1 MKQAI
6 LAVSFGTSY
15 WNTMEKTIGATE
27 RAIAEAFPEWEIRRA
42 FTSGVILK
50 KLQRRDGIHIDTVPE
65 AMEALLA
72 EGYDRVIVQP
82 THIMHGEEYEK
93 LCSLVKPYQNRVSLS
108 VGMPLLH
115 ELSDYQ
121 SLCEALTDWLPKP
134 AENEAIVLMG
144 HGSEHFAN
152 ASYSQMD
159 YMLASLSQ
167 PIYIGTVEGYPG
179 LEQIMDRLKARPEV
193 RRVLLAPFMLVAGD
207 HAQNDMAGDENSWK
221 IRLEEQGYQ
230 VRCLMRGIGECPAV
244 RGLFVKHCRQAL
256 ERMESRK
263 GSLYGV
269 GVGPG
274 DPELLTMKA
283 IRILQ
288 GSQVVF
294 VPDSGGSRR
303 AALNIVQDYL
313 RGKELQTV
321 RIPMVRDEAVLD
333 EAYTAVA
340 DQICE
345 LLAEGKQVSYITLG
359 DPSIYSTYT
368 VIHNKV
374 LERGFQAKMVPGV
387 PSFCAAAAAL
397 NQSLCEGDQPLI
409 VIPASAR
416 ADDDL
421 IRRSNKVYMKAGKS
435 ILKLQKELRENGEL
449 KSASMV
455 ENCGMPGERIY
466 PEFEELQEP
475 SGYFSLVIS
484 KGGSV

>member
-6 LAVSFGTSY
+6 LVVSFGTSY

-27 RAIAEAFPEWEIRRA
+27 RTIAEAFPEWEVRRA
-42 FTSGVILK
+42 FTSSVILK
-50 KLQRRDGIHIDTVPE
+50 KLQNRDGIHIDTVPE
-65 AMEALLA
+65 AIETLLA
-72 EGYDRVIVQP
+72 EGFDRVIVQP

-93 LCSLVKPYQNRVSLS
+93 LCLLVKPYQNRIMLS

-115 ELSDYQ
+115 ELSDYR
-121 SLCEALTDWLPKP
+121 SLCKELTDWLPKP
-134 AENEAIVLMG
+134 ASDEAIVLMG

-159 YMLASLSQ
+159 YMFASLGQ

-179 LEQIMDRLKARPEV
+179 LEQIMDRLKSRPEI

-207 HAQNDMAGDENSWK
+207 HAQNDMAGDKNSWK
-221 IRLEEQGYQ
+221 IRLEEQGYP
-230 VRCLMRGIGECPAV
+230 VHCLMQGIGECSAV
-244 RGLFVKHCRQAL
+244 RSLFVKHCRRAL
-256 ERMESRK
+256 ELMDSRK

-288 GSQVVF
+288 GSHVIF

-321 RIPMVRDEAVLD
+321 RIPMVRDEAALD
-333 EAYTAVA
+333 EAYTAIS
-340 DQICE
+340 DRICE
-345 LLAEGKQVSYITLG
+345 ILEEGKQVSYITLG

-368 VIHNKV
+368 EIHNKV
-374 LERGFQAKMVPGV
+374 RERGFRADMIPGV

-397 NQSLCEGDQPLI
+397 NQSLCDGDQPLL
-409 VIPASAR
+409 VIPASAENG
-416 ADDDL
+416 DDL

-435 ILKLQKELRENGEL
+435 ILKLQEELRESGEL
-449 KSASMV
+449 KGASMV
-455 ENCGMPGERIY
+455 ENCGMQGERIY
-466 PEFEELQEP
+466 PEFEALQEP

-484 KGGSV
+484 KGGSI